1 MVYDFSG
8 IEWSKEKLIDRD
20 FLLKTLDICI
30 KKAEDALT
38 GQGDMS
44 GDELVFISNRSLC
57 RTVMMW

>member
-1 MVYDFSG
+1 MIFSVSNG
-8 IEWSKEKLIDRD
+8 VRRSSKIAI

-44 GDELVFISNRSLC
+44 GDELVFISKIE
-57 RTVMMW
+57 VYVGQ